1 MLENI
6 IAIFVIW
13 NFIGFFI
20 VGCLIGCSD
29 LFEYLNP
36 ISIYHNT
43 RLNIFGCIVLM
54 IVRNLICPI
63 VSIICWA
70 VTFFYWLMTVGRK

>member
-20 VGCLIGCSD
+20 VGLLYHQSD
-29 LFEYLNP
+29 SFDYLNP
-36 ISIYHNT
+36 IDIYHNT
-43 RLNIFGCIVLM
+43 NLNIFGCIVFTIIL
-54 IVRNLICPI
+54 NLLCPFM
-63 VSIICWA
+63 SIIYWICLL
-70 VTFFYWLMTVGRK
+70 VDWLMTVGRK